1 MQDVHWYAGLFGYF
15 PTYTLGAL
23 GAAQWYATA
32 NTQLPEM
39 LPAIARGDLTP
50 LLEWLRSNIH
60 GRGRQTTLQPLF
72 EEVTGSRLDAD
83 FFKRHLAARYL
94 G

>member
-1 MQDVHWYAGLFGYF
+1 MKSERRHELQHN
-15 PTYTLGAL
+15 AL
-23 GAAQWYATA
+23 
-32 NTQLPEM
+32 L
-39 LPAIARGDLTP
+39 D
-50 LLEWLRSNIH
+50 WLRTNIH

-72 EEVTGSRLDAD
+72 EEVTGSRLDAG